1 MQGITFQS
9 DFAEKAKQFTNL
21 YKIAIWHLKIWQHCY
36 FGQSHHLRIEVFQIG
51 LVIFVSVSLVSKIRV
66 RPPTLHERPYLV
78 CSLPDIYDSLVSH

>member
-1 MQGITFQS
+1 MILL
-9 DFAEKAKQFTNL
+9 KAKQFTNL

-51 LVIFVSVSLVSKIRV
+51 LVIFVSVSLVSQIRV